1 MITTL
6 VIGAGG
12 ALGAM
17 LRHGVNLA
25 ALAVFPTSFPLGILL
40 INIAGSFVMG
50 VLTGVFA
57 HLWEPSQTVKLFLT
71 VGVLGGFTTFS
82 AFSLD
87 AVLLWQRGEVAQAS
101 LYVLSSVVFSIGA
114 LVLGLWIVRVLSL

>member
-1 MITTL
+1 MMLTL
-6 VIGAGG
+6 AIGAGG

-17 LRHGVNLA
+17 LRHGVNMA
-25 ALAVFPTSFPLGILL
+25 ALAAFPVAFPLGIML
-40 INIAGSFVMG
+40 INIIGSFVMG

-57 HLWEPSQTVKLFLT
+57 HFWEPGQTVKLFLT

-82 AFSLD
+82 SFSLD
-87 AVLLWQRGEVAQAS
+87 AVLLWQRGEVAQAA

-114 LVLGLWIVRVLSL
+114 LILGLWIVRVLSL

>member
-6 VIGAGG
+6 AIGAGG

-17 LRHGVNLA
+17 LRHGVNMA
-25 ALAVFPTSFPLGILL
+25 VLAVFPVAFPLGILL

-50 VLTGVFA
+50 VLAGVFA
-57 HLWEPSQTVKLFLT
+57 HFWEPGQTMKLFLT

-82 AFSLD
+82 SFSLD
-87 AVLLWQRGEVAQAS
+87 AVLLWQRGEVAQAAF
-101 LYVLSSVVFSIGA
+101 YVLSSVVFSILA
-114 LVLGLWIVRVLSL
+114 LVLGLWIVRVFS